1 MKIYQSNDTWGA
13 LDQYTFWISSE
24 GGTSWFR
31 ASIPNRNHNSKAFV
45 GHWCDNMKKATPKI
59 YDDQQNV
66 LENE

>member
-13 LDQYTFWISSE
+13 LDQYTFWISSK
-24 GGTSWFR
+24 GGTSWCK
-31 ASIPNRNHNSKAFV
+31 ASVTRDHNSKAFPDN
-45 GHWCDNMKKATPKI
+45 WCDNMKATPKI